1 MHLWCSKGIAP
12 QAQGHERET
21 CLSSFQHSLKRV
33 FELCRYFQTASQR
46 CNPQEL
52 MGQAALALGQWGT
65 RASRMG
71 CGLAGIYFSV
81 PGQPCSGAGANMS
94 AEVSCINAATSAA
107 ADLPKLKVRC
117 TSQPAPAVAHFSEVP
132 PLFLWYSFGCVGN
145 AHMPGSQSTVRCS
158 IGALQELSVLCV

>member
-1 MHLWCSKGIAP
+1 MTSVFFLTCAPVVVKGHCATG
-12 QAQGHERET
+12 AGHERET

-65 RASRMG
+65 KASRMG

-81 PGQPCSGAGANMS
+81 PGKLCSGARANIS
-94 AEVSCINAATSAA
+94 AEVSCHQRGHQCSS
-107 ADLPKLKVRC
+107 R
-117 TSQPAPAVAHFSEVP
+117 PAKTEGEMHEPTCP
-132 PLFLWYSFGCVGN
+132 CC
-145 AHMPGSQSTVRCS
+145 GS
-158 IGALQELSVLCV
+158 L